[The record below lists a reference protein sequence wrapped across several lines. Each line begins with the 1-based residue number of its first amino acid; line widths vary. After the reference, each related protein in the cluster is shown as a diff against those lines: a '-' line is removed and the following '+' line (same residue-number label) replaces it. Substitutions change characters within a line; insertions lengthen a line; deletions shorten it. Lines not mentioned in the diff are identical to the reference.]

1 MKRYSKIISFFLTI
15 IIILSNF
22 IYASEDS
29 NISTAI
35 EIENEDKVE
44 EKAESFSAN
53 TENSLT
59 FGNFNYLENADGT
72 IKITK
77 YTGNE
82 QNVSVP
88 STING
93 KKVTVIGAAAFS
105 SKTSIKTVTIPNTV
119 TDLETGAFMY
129 CKNLT
134 NITLGNSVKSLG
146 DCVFES
152 CGLEEIKIPASVTSI
167 NVRAFWDCSA
177 LSKIEVDNANTTF
190 CSIDGILFSKDK
202 TKLCSYPKAKTNTT
216 YTIPSTVKELENYSF
231 ENNKYLQNVTIPNSV
246 TTLDYGVFY
255 KATALTSIVL
265 PSSITKMDFS
275 CFEMATGLKNVVINT
290 QTSSI
295 PFSCFK
301 GCTNLVNVDATNC
314 TANLI
319 NDDTFKE
326 CTRLTQI
333 KLPSKLEC
341 IREGAFADC
350 SSLTTLE
357 IPDSILLIEKDFN
370 LGCEKLTN
378 IDLPAGIEKAEIAEA
393 NGKTMEAIRIY
404 QQYSDGSYYERK
416 AQLRLGQLYESFPK
430 EAYAHYL
437 RAAEL
442 GDSEA
447 AFCVAYMSEYGE
459 GTSINIGRAVTYYT
473 NAASA
478 GHRGAAHNLGFFYY
492 SGTGVKKDLKRAFDL
507 FCFAAKRGK
516 ADSMRNL
523 GVMYENGDYVKKNLE
538 TALSWYSKSV
548 EYGNVEAEQ
557 DCQRIRMKKK
567 SSQFR

>member
-93 KKVTVIGAAAFS
+93 KKVTVIGATAFS

-202 TKLCSYPKAKTNTT
+202 TKICNYPKAKTNTT
-216 YTIPSTVKELENYSF
+216 YSIPNTGKVLGSYSF
-231 ENNKYLQNVTIPNSV
+231 EGNKYLQNVTIPNSV

-370 LGCEKLTN
+370 LGCEK
-378 IDLPAGIEKAEIAEA
+378 
-393 NGKTMEAIRIY
+393 
-404 QQYSDGSYYERK
+404 
-416 AQLRLGQLYESFPK
+416 
-430 EAYAHYL
+430 
-437 RAAEL
+437 
-442 GDSEA
+442 
-447 AFCVAYMSEYGE
+447 
-459 GTSINIGRAVTYYT
+459 
-473 NAASA
+473 
-478 GHRGAAHNLGFFYY
+478 
-492 SGTGVKKDLKRAFDL
+492 
-507 FCFAAKRGK
+507 
-516 ADSMRNL
+516 
-523 GVMYENGDYVKKNLE
+523 
-538 TALSWYSKSV
+538 
-548 EYGNVEAEQ
+548 
-557 DCQRIRMKKK
+557 
-567 SSQFR
+567 